1 MLVKGPRYNIIHS
14 HWCNHNVT
22 LVLMTQPRWISVD
35 EFYMDPS
42 KQENLPQK
50 SIAFH
55 NTENVKEWFV
65 LQCFR
70 MFRLKHITHENSIC
84 VWFICSQEP
93 LLPRKAIGCKRYI
106 SSNPICGF
114 ARCATGISDAGYK
127 AIVRNII
134 YSGVWDRRWTTCVLC
149 YGPSV
154 GLCF

>member
-35 EFYMDPS
+35 EFYMDLS

-55 NTENVKEWFV
+55 NTENVKEWIV

-114 ARCATGISDAGYK
+114 ARCATGISKIDVSIAWLWWPSK
-127 AIVRNII
+127 ARYLNSNISKQFESKNKI
-134 YSGVWDRRWTTCVLC
+134 
-149 YGPSV
+149 
-154 GLCF
+154 